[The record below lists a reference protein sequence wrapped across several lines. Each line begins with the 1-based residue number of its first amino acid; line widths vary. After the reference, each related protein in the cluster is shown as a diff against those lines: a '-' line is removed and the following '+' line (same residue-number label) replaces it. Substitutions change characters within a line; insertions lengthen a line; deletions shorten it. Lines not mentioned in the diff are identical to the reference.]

1 MFSSSSSL
9 VSALWQSVMDLLLCI
24 LLERVCSADRL
35 SLQKV
40 ICWLLKVIGSSAAY
54 LMAAVSARKAVQQS
68 FILKECS
75 VIVSVRMS
83 DITKPPPVPC
93 SVLDPSV
100 KQHMPWVLAF
110 MMSELSVFL

>member
-1 MFSSSSSL
+1 MAV
-9 VSALWQSVMDLLLCI
+9 VSAW
-24 LLERVCSADRL
+24 
-35 SLQKV
+35 
-40 ICWLLKVIGSSAAY
+40 
-54 LMAAVSARKAVQQS
+54 KAVQQS

-100 KQHMPWVLAF
+100 KQHMPWVLAS
-110 MMSELSVFL
+110 MIDDVRVECVFAVLCK